1 MPQSHM
7 RTLYEEIG
15 GSKNITCSWAEFPEA
30 HHNDTYEV
38 AAPQYWQAMLAFFRQ
53 YVPIGEQ

>member
-7 RTLYEEIG
+7 QSLYDDIG
-15 GSKNITCSWAEFPEA
+15 GADNKRCSWAEFPEA

-53 YVPIGEQ
+53 FVPVAE